1 MKKLTGLFLL
11 ITLILTFSS
20 NQLRADEKSKA
31 LLGEWLYEVN
41 EAPYGYDKGSLVF
54 AEKDGQIT
62 CVIILEAGE
71 LPTND
76 LTVENEKITF
86 TTSVEGSTINIVLTL
101 ENEKLSGLVDS
112 PEGPKKITAT
122 RK

>member
-11 ITLILTFSS
+11 IALILTFS
-20 NQLRADEKSKA
+20 NKTLRADEKSKA
-31 LLGEWLYEVN
+31 LLGEWLYEVS

-54 AEKDGQIT
+54 AEKEGQLT
-62 CVIILEAGE
+62 CTIKLEAGE
-71 LPTND
+71 LPTTD
-76 LTVENEKITF
+76 LLVENEKVTF
-86 TTSVEGSTINIVLTL
+86 TTSVEGNPVNIVLTL

-122 RK
+122 KK